1 MRDLLTDRLF
11 AHVTSF
17 DELGGSHRT
26 LPEVAQHI
34 AGVSQGQRAEL
45 AAADPSVELADGEGR
60 LGDTVAAYRAAV
72 AGADAILLT
81 TPAYNGTMGAVA
93 KNAIDVA
100 SRPRGAAPIVG
111 KPVLVAA
118 AVYSPGADERVL
130 EHATTALRIAGAKPL
145 ERTFGVTKHVE
156 AFDEAGL
163 VDKDRERELQ
173 TLVADLL
180 SPVPVS

>member
-1 MRDLLTDRLF
+1 
-11 AHVTSF
+11 
-17 DELGGSHRT
+17 
-26 LPEVAQHI
+26 
-34 AGVSQGQRAEL
+34 
-45 AAADPSVELADGEGR
+45 
-60 LGDTVAAYRAAV
+60 
-72 AGADAILLT
+72 
-81 TPAYNGTMGAVA
+81 
-93 KNAIDVA
+93 VA

-145 ERTFGVTKHVE
+145 ERTFGITKHVE

-173 TLVADLL
+173 ALVADLL